1 MMFTSARPMGHFAA
15 HQMKAASMTLGAVQ
29 MELERHK
36 MMPMVMTEGYLEC
49 LNK

>member
-1 MMFTSARPMGHFAA
+1 MGHFASP
-15 HQMKAASMTLGAVQ
+15 QIKMASMTLGSVQ

-36 MMPMVMTEGYLEC
+36 MMPMVMTEAYLEC

>member
-1 MMFTSARPMGHFAA
+1 MGHFAA
-15 HQMKAASMTLGAVQ
+15 PQMKMASMQLGSIQ

-36 MMPMVMTEGYLEC
+36 AMPMVMTEAYLDA